1 MHRPWFV
8 DLGLVLLL
16 VAVLCDGGLASAE
29 PKVTVHEAWGPSM
42 PPVAPMGAFY
52 MIIRNAGNAGERLR
66 GAHAPACNIIE
77 LHESYQKPGGAM
89 GMDAMG
95 MRPVPGGVIDIPA
108 QSQVELKASGF
119 HLMCFG
125 KRLAFEK
132 GAQFPLTLH
141 FETSGE
147 VTVPVLIRE
156 P

>member
-16 VAVLCDGGLASAE
+16 VAVLCDGGLALAE
-29 PKVTVHEAWGPSM
+29 PRVTVYEAWGPSM
-42 PPVAPMGAFY
+42 PQVAPMGAFY
-52 MIIRNAGNAGERLR
+52 MIIRNTGNEGERLR
-66 GAHAPACNIIE
+66 GAHSPACNIIE
-77 LHESYQKPGGAM
+77 LHESYEKPGSAM
-89 GMDAMG
+89 GAMG

-108 QSQVELKASGF
+108 QSQVELKASGL
-119 HLMCFG
+119 HIMCLG

-147 VTVPVLIRE
+147 VTVPVKIRE